1 MFTGLR
7 PVVEKEVLTRKT
19 VYVTLA
25 LHSMKNE
32 TKQDW
37 IRDLKALAQRNYST
51 GYGWQV
57 FVECYDTNEW
67 KSLVA
72 DCETYEEAVN
82 HATSIAS
89 IYQDQYND
97 ACAEIL

>member
-1 MFTGLR
+1 M
-7 PVVEKEVLTRKT
+7 LTRKALYAT
-19 VYVTLA
+19 VAPY
-25 LHSMKNE
+25 SMNNE

-72 DCETYEEAVN
+72 DCETYEEAVD
-82 HATSIAS
+82 HVTSIAS
-89 IYQDQYND
+89 IYQDQHDD
-97 ACAEIL
+97 ARAEIF